1 MLPEA
6 VVGIAKPLVIE
17 ALEKNKSA
25 KSISFQGSNLALVD
39 RLDFLSCVV
48 EKHSSI
54 REIDFEHN
62 PRLDEHEGGCSDD
75 DLLEG
80 LTRFAQ
86 ALKRNTGLKKLRLS
100 GNDFGDEGVKVL
112 AGALKF
118 NASLET
124 LALGSN
130 EIGHSGMLYLS
141 RALKVNSTLKGI
153 QLYDNEIDDDGA
165 KRLAR
170 ALEVNTALAEIRLEH
185 NKIGAEGA
193 NHLASALKVNKALR
207 Q

>member
-1 MLPEA
+1 M
-6 VVGIAKPLVIE
+6 
-17 ALEKNKSA
+17 
-25 KSISFQGSNLALVD
+25 
-39 RLDFLSCVV
+39 R
-48 EKHSSI
+48 
-54 REIDFEHN
+54 
-62 PRLDEHEGGCSDD
+62 DD

-100 GNDFGDEGVKVL
+100 GNDFGDEGVEVL

-153 QLYDNEIDDDGA
+153 QLYDKNRRITIA
-165 KRLAR
+165 FSL
-170 ALEVNTALAEIRLEH
+170 LFFSL
-185 NKIGAEGA
+185 
-193 NHLASALKVNKALR
+193 LASYSYCNTIFLCPHKVSSSSSNPIVKVVAFLFF
-207 Q
+207 